1 MVSTNCSKIMRR
13 KKLFIAA
20 LAAMLLAIPAMVQSK
35 KGEAAKKAV
44 IEREQSEACFDSAE
58 REQAYFD
65 AHQGGREAQGHGNK
79 RKGSPKIQ
87 EELTETHYIR

>member
-1 MVSTNCSKIMRR
+1 MRR

-35 KGEAAKKAV
+35 KGEAAKQKTLEV
-44 IEREQSEACFDSAE
+44 SFDYQ
-58 REQAYFD
+58 RQAGVHDEEGMQTMRQLGLNMAFMMKSIRLGL
-65 AHQGGREAQGHGNK
+65 QQF
-79 RKGSPKIQ
+79 GSPKIQ